1 MVQFKRD
8 LSPPCKGEPDNT
20 YWAIGGTAVDTAAMR
35 LTTMK
40 TSNDYMPRPTTG
52 DVAVANFDRKARGL
66 TNYGECLVKE
76 LRELIHARGIDI
88 PKGCVRKEA
97 LIAELEKADNEVTFP
112 KFLELPAE
120 LRNNVYEK
128 YFESLGDLPLLP
140 HQPPLLLVA
149 RQLREEAMPKYLS
162 HSTFTLSFVT
172 NLRTPDIIFGSP
184 GRRSRWLR
192 TTTTHKDTDALLKRI
207 SDQDFA
213 KTKHLKIQVWK
224 SELDTGDTNVP
235 FATWTVD
242 LSGASKSAIIHEHQ
256 DYSANVWVPVFKD
269 VGEALEAALKVIWER
284 PEAQKMSKADVYSL
298 MGVIH
303 HAMM

>member
-8 LSPPCKGEPDNT
+8 LSPPFKGEPDNT

-40 TSNDYMPRPTTG
+40 TFNDYMPRPTTG
-52 DVAVANFDRKARGL
+52 DDAVANFNRKARGL

-76 LRELIHARGIDI
+76 LRELINARGIDI

-140 HQPPLLLVA
+140 RQPPLLLVV
-149 RQLREEAMPKYLS
+149 RQIREEAMPKYHS
-162 HSTFTLSFVT
+162 HSTFTLGFVT
-172 NLRTPDIIFGSP
+172 NLCTPDIMFGSP
-184 GRRSRWLR
+184 GRRSR
-192 TTTTHKDTDALLKRI
+192 
-207 SDQDFA
+207 
-213 KTKHLKIQVWK
+213 
-224 SELDTGDTNVP
+224 
-235 FATWTVD
+235 
-242 LSGASKSAIIHEHQ
+242 
-256 DYSANVWVPVFKD
+256 
-269 VGEALEAALKVIWER
+269 
-284 PEAQKMSKADVYSL
+284 
-298 MGVIH
+298 
-303 HAMM
+303 